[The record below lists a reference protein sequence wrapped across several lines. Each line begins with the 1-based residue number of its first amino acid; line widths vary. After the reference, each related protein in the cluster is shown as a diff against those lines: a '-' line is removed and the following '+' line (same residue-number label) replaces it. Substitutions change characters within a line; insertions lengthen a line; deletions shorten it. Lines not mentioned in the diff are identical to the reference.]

1 MSLASHLWPLK
12 DETSYKDKG
21 KILRELHKRRQT
33 MKVLLSR
40 EDKNPKKK
48 KNRLTVAF
56 LNSMPTS
63 KLAAHV

>member
-48 KNRLTVAF
+48 KKSFDSYLFKFHADI
-56 LNSMPTS
+56 
-63 KLAAHV
+63 